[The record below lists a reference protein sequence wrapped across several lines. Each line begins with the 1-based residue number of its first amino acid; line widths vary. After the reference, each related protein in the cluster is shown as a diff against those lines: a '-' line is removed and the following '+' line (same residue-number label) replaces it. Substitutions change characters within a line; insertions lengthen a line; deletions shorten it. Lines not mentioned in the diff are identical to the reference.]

1 MLKLIIYLVVVGL
14 MIIFASQNLDIV
26 TVYLVAGSPIQLPL
40 IVIIGMSFFFGFVF
54 AILTVI
60 RRALWGRKSNNE
72 TFIEPRRDL

>member
-1 MLKLIIYLVVVGL
+1 MLKLIVYLVVVGL
-14 MIIFASQNLDIV
+14 MIIFASQNLDVV

-60 RRALWGRKSNNE
+60 RKALWGRKNNE
-72 TFIEPRRDL
+72 STFIEPRRDL